1 MAQEIELKFIVN
13 PQNVDALRSHLH
25 TLTTEHVAPEKLLN
39 VYYET
44 PDNWLRGHDMG
55 LRIRGVGE
63 RYEMTMKIA
72 GQVVGGLHQR
82 PEYNI
87 DLERPE
93 LDLTRFPAEVWPEGG
108 LPDDLAARVSPL
120 FSTDFEREKW
130 LVNVGDS
137 RIEIALD
144 RGEVKAGEFQEP
156 ICELE
161 LELLS
166 GERDDVLKLAHRWP
180 PSPACVRAA

>member
-72 GQVVGGLHQR
+72 GQVVAGCISAR
-82 PEYNI
+82 NI
-87 DLERPE
+87 
-93 LDLTRFPAEVWPEGG
+93 T
-108 LPDDLAARVSPL
+108 
-120 FSTDFEREKW
+120 ST
-130 LVNVGDS
+130 
-137 RIEIALD
+137 
-144 RGEVKAGEFQEP
+144 
-156 ICELE
+156 
-161 LELLS
+161 LS
-166 GERDDVLKLAHRWP
+166 
-180 PSPACVRAA
+180 VRSLI